1 MDTTNPSPLAQ
12 HRDAIDQI
20 DNQIIDLLAE
30 RRSISQEVAIE
41 KVREDLP
48 FYDEHRETGHLAE
61 LINTARQRKL
71 DPGVVSQIWTVITE
85 DSRRLQHNYV
95 QRELNGSGQP
105 VKVVF
110 QGGEG
115 AYSHLAAKEFIGTEG
130 KASFIG
136 LERFTDVTNAVEQGK
151 ADIALLPIENTTS
164 GSIVEVYDLL
174 THSPL
179 AVVGEVKLAVNHCL
193 LGTPDATLEGIKT
206 ILAHPQAVAQC
217 SLFLQDLEDVDI
229 IYYGDTA
236 RSGERLTVLGD
247 PTVAAIA
254 GEDAAHIYGL
264 RILRVG
270 IGNRDKNFTRFVAL
284 SRTKIEV
291 DIRVPAKTSL
301 VLSVGNEPG
310 SLLEILAEFARE
322 SIPLVKLES
331 RSNPDN
337 PWEETFFLD
346 FDGNPADPAVARA
359 LDGVGRR
366 ARFLRILG
374 CYPSSDLRPQKERVI
389 APVEEEAPKAP
400 PVPVKSSS
408 NIPLASRG
416 SSTGT
421 TVVEVGGVRIG
432 GDIPILIAGPCAVE
446 SLEQVMACAEAT
458 RNAGGLMLRGG
469 CFKPRSSPYS
479 FQGLGYAGL
488 EMLAEAGQAYGL
500 PIVTEVMAPEHVGPM
515 SELADILQI
524 GARNMQNFALLAEA
538 GRGRR
543 PVLLKRGMSATI
555 EELLQA
561 AEYILAGGNRQVI
574 LCERGIR
581 TFEDS
586 TRNTLDIA
594 AVPVLRERTHLPVLI
609 DPSHAAGSRSLV
621 IPLARAGIAVGAHGL
636 LVEIHPE
643 PEKALSDGP
652 QALRFEDLDE
662 LMPL

>member
-1 MDTTNPSPLAQ
+1 MEPKTSSPLSN
-12 HRDAIDQI
+12 HRVDIDRI
-20 DNQIIDLLAE
+20 DDQIIDLIAE
-30 RRSISQEVAIE
+30 RRSISRQVAIA
-41 KVREDLP
+41 KLREDLP
-48 FYDEHRETGHLAE
+48 FYDEHRESSHLAE
-61 LINTARQRKL
+61 LTEKARLRQV
-71 DPGVVSQIWTVITE
+71 DPSVVSLIWNVLTE
-85 DSRRLQHNYV
+85 DSRRLQHNYA
-95 QRELNGSGQP
+95 QRELNGAGQT

-115 AYSHLAAKEFIGTEG
+115 AYSHLAAKEFLGVEA

-136 LERFTDVTNAVEQGK
+136 LERFSDVTSAVEQGK

-193 LGTPDATLEGIKT
+193 LGTPDSTLEGIKT
-206 ILAHPQAVAQC
+206 VLAHPQAVAQC
-217 SLFLQDLEDVDI
+217 SLFLQNLEGVEI
-229 IYYGDTA
+229 VYYGDTA

-254 GEDAAHIYGL
+254 GEDAAQIYGL
-264 RILRVG
+264 RILRTG
-270 IGNRDKNFTRFVAL
+270 IGNREKNFTRFVAL

-331 RSNPDN
+331 RPNPDN
-337 PWEETFFLD
+337 PWEEAFFLD
-346 FDGNPADPAVARA
+346 FDGNPTDPAVARA

-374 CYPSSDLRPQKERVI
+374 CYPSSDLRPQKERVVE
-389 APVEEEAPKAP
+389 PVEATPKATP
-400 PVPVKSSS
+400 PPVKSSS
-408 NIPLASRG
+408 NTPLASRG
-416 SSTGT
+416 QRTGDT
-421 TVVEVGGVRIG
+421 IVEVGGVRIG
-432 GDIPILIAGPCAVE
+432 GDVPVLIAGPCAVE
-446 SLEQVMACAEAT
+446 SLEQVMRCAEAT

-479 FQGLGYAGL
+479 FQGLGYEGL
-488 EMLAEAGQAYGL
+488 EMLAEAGKAYGL
-500 PIVTEVMAPEHVGPM
+500 PIVTEVTAPEHVGPM
-515 SELADILQI
+515 SEMADVLQI
-524 GARNMQNFALLAEA
+524 GARNMQNFALLAEV

-555 EELLQA
+555 EEMLQA

-594 AVPVLRERTHLPVLI
+594 AVPVLRERSHLPVLV

-652 QALRFEDLDE
+652 QSLRLEDLDQ